1 MAAEQPAAQR
11 RGRRE
16 QPDEEA
22 LRKRIAGSVDRILEL
37 VGPAAVSDALA
48 ARSGFDSM
56 SRLLNSLLQE
66 HPEAVIGDPDIDP
79 HLRLM
84 KARRDLLERAGGTY
98 DTSEVAELLGISP
111 EGVRKRIQRGA
122 LLAYKSPAGEYRL
135 PRAQF
140 SVEGVVPGLERVL
153 GAMHVES
160 PWMRIQ
166 LFLDDD
172 VQAALSEERVE
183 DAVRAVASYLP
194 RGEERAADHA

>member
-1 MAAEQPAAQR
+1 MPAEHSAAHRR
-11 RGRRE
+11 RGRE
-16 QPDEEA
+16 KPDEEA
-22 LRKRIAGSVDRILEL
+22 LRKRIAGSVERILEL

-56 SRLLNSLLQE
+56 SRLLDSLLRE
-66 HPEAVIGDPDIDP
+66 HPEAVIGDPDVSP

-98 DTSEVAELLGISP
+98 DTSEVADLLGISP

-140 SVEGVVPGLERVL
+140 SAEGVVLGLERVL
-153 GAMHVES
+153 EAMHVES
-160 PWMRIQ
+160 SWMRIQ

-172 VQAALSEERVE
+172 VQAALADERIE
-183 DAVRAVASYLP
+183 DAVRAVTSYLVK
-194 RGEERAADHA
+194 GEELAAAHA

>member
-1 MAAEQPAAQR
+1 MPSEQPAAHP

-16 QPDEEA
+16 NADEKA
-22 LRKRIAGSVDRILEL
+22 LFERIAGSVERILEL

-48 ARSGFDSM
+48 APSGFDSM
-56 SRLLNSLLQE
+56 SRLLDSLLQE
-66 HPEAVIGDPDIDP
+66 HPEVVIGDPDVSP

-98 DTSEVAELLGISP
+98 DTAEAAELLGISP

-140 SVEGVVPGLERVL
+140 SAEGVVPGLEKVL
-153 GAMHVES
+153 EAMHVES

-172 VQAALSEERVE
+172 VQAALADERIE
-183 DAVRAVASYLP
+183 DAVRAVASYLA
-194 RGEERAADHA
+194 RGEELTAAHA